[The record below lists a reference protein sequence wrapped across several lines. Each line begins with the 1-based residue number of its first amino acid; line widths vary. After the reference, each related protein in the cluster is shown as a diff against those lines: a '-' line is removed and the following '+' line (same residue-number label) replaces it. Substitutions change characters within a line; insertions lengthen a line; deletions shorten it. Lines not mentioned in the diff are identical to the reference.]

1 MTISLVKDDNKIIL
15 TNSLPKFFKQFIVNQ
30 HKFKCSWTKKNGEF
44 RVGNFDLKFRKRYKT
59 AEGVWK
65 KNKGKRRL
73 GETALDTYCVA
84 FDLDKKDYRM
94 INYNTIE
101 YIEVGRAKFSVE
113 VSTDDMGRVFEM
125 KSLDTIKSN

>member
-1 MTISLVKDDNKIIL
+1 MTTKIIL
-15 TNSLPKFFKQFIVNQ
+15 GPPGTGKTEYLLRRVEDELANDIKPQEIGYFSY
-30 HKFKCSWTKKNGEF
+30 TKKAAREAKD
-44 RVGNFDLKFRKRYKT
+44 RAIIKFPH
-59 AEGVWK
+59 
-65 KNKGKRRL
+65 
-73 GETALDTYCVA
+73 
-84 FDLDKKDYRM
+84 LDKKEYRM

>member
-1 MTISLVKDDNKIIL
+1 M
-15 TNSLPKFFKQFIVNQ
+15 
-30 HKFKCSWTKKNGEF
+30 
-44 RVGNFDLKFRKRYKT
+44 
-59 AEGVWK
+59 
-65 KNKGKRRL
+65 

-125 KSLDTIKSN
+125 KSLDTIKSNWLDREYQYGII